1 MSGIYDFSQDSEKVR
16 WLKTAFPPHA
26 RAMLERWRNQDE
38 KMIGKTKAQEKMM
51 YLIKQAKE
59 ES

>member
-1 MSGIYDFSQDSEKVR
+1 MSGVYDFSKDSEKVR
-16 WLKTAFPPHA
+16 WLKTAFPPHG
-26 RAMLERWRNQDE
+26 RAMLERWRSKDE
-38 KMIGKTKAQEKMM
+38 KVMSKEKAQEKMM

>member
-1 MSGIYDFSQDSEKVR
+1 MSGIYDFNQDSEKVR

-38 KMIGKTKAQEKMM
+38 KLIGKTKAQEKMLD
-51 YLIKQAKE
+51 LIKQAKE